1 MKANF
6 KYSLV
11 AVVCLIIGGVVF
23 YLKSNQKNDSLLD
36 NKKETEVKLPMPSKN
51 ESVVKQTPKVK
62 ELPANPYLNKEAMST
77 LPKSMKQFLL
87 LDMKSIRSDEESK
100 EYFNLL
106 RSSEALED
114 AKKILSK
121 VEASNLAQSERE
133 HFTATRFLTKALGDF
148 NNKDNSA
155 LNTEVKKI
163 ILSDNLNSNNSEKVK
178 YVFAGDKAELAQV
191 MMAFNQNSYKEL
203 LADAKDLKIKKI
215 IENAHKY
222 SAEMRVK

>member
-77 LPKSMKQFLL
+77 LPKSMK
-87 LDMKSIRSDEESK
+87 SDEESK